1 MSGLN
6 DKFGQRSFRLPT
18 DYILREL
25 PDIDIE
31 ADLDDAGYIPWVR
44 GLEFLAW
51 LGQQHADHDL
61 ASTLDHDPAA
71 LQALAREFCTA
82 AAYPNPDAFASRI
95 VDWLR
100 AYAQAEAVVASFGDA
115 RPPSALQQ
123 YNSAAYHAVLLFDRG
138 KRYATFLAE
147 YEDDLNPLTRS
158 YLDIYLSR
166 RDREGKLTSFETADE
181 LDLGYEGLPAIL
193 LWPQSLR
200 DHQII
205 PLHELSDADIYV
217 SLKLIVQH
225 IRAGNPL
232 PDIVAATAAYVAS
245 KSAQPPTVVNY
256 YIANRNVSTGSGP
269 INDYGGV
276 QGNVINNPPP
286 KPASGS

>member
-1 MSGLN
+1 MSGEN
-6 DKFGQRSFRLPT
+6 DKLGQRSFRLPT
-18 DYILREL
+18 DYILREIH
-25 PDIDIE
+25 DID
-31 ADLDDAGYIPWVR
+31 LDIGDIDAGYIPWVR

-51 LGQQHADHDL
+51 LGQRQPPFDL
-61 ASTLDHDPAA
+61 ATTLDHDPAA
-71 LQALAREFCTA
+71 LQSLAREFCAA

-95 VDWLR
+95 VDWLHN
-100 AYAQAEAVVASFGDA
+100 YQQAEALVTSFGDA
-115 RPPSALQQ
+115 RPPSALEQ

-138 KRYATFLAE
+138 KRFAAFLAE
-147 YEDDLNPLTRS
+147 YEDDLNRLTRS

-205 PLHELSDADIYV
+205 PLHELSDADIYDA
-217 SLKLIVQH
+217 LKLIVQG
-225 IRAGNPL
+225 IRASKPL
-232 PDIVAATAAYVAS
+232 PDIVAATAAYVTS

-256 YIANRNVSTGSGP
+256 YIANRNVSTGGGA
-269 INDYGGV
+269 ITDYGGV
-276 QGNVINNPPP
+276 QGNVNNNPPRGGQP
-286 KPASGS
+286 